1 VELAAMSGSKST
13 ALVPVAHGEVAIPH
27 RGSQITDPLRLVRDD
42 IHLSDREQVRKY
54 LPDILGRALARIW
67 IDQSFSQSFSIDP
80 KRTLEQ
86 AGVYLPDNM
95 FIEFEKG
102 SSDRPK
108 IIVFESQP
116 NSKFR
121 MRVLYL
127 QLVMMAG
134 K

>member
-1 VELAAMSGSKST
+1 MVGSTST
-13 ALVPVAHGEVAIPH
+13 ALVPVSQGAVAPVRKGGTIA
-27 RGSQITDPLRLVRDD
+27 DPLKLVRDS
-42 IHLSDREQVRKY
+42 IHLHDREEVRKY

-67 IDQSFSQSFSIDP
+67 IDQNFAQSFATDP
-80 KRTLEQ
+80 KRTLEE
-86 AGVYLPDNM
+86 AGVFLPENM
-95 FIEFEKG
+95 SIEFEKA

-108 IIVFESQP
+108 IIVFERQP

>member
-1 VELAAMSGSKST
+1 MAGSKST
-13 ALVPVAHGEVAIPH
+13 ALVVVPRGEVSLTRRVDGIAN
-27 RGSQITDPLRLVRDD
+27 PLRLVRENL
-42 IHLSDREQVRKY
+42 HLHDREEVRKF

-67 IDQSFSQSFSIDP
+67 IDQNFASAFASDP
-80 KRTLEQ
+80 KKTLEE
-86 AGVYLPDNM
+86 AGVHLPENM
-95 FIEFEKG
+95 SIEFETA
-102 SSDRPK
+102 SRDRPK

-116 NSKFR
+116 NSKYR

>member
-1 VELAAMSGSKST
+1 MAGSKST
-13 ALVPVAHGEVAIPH
+13 ALVAVPRGEVALTRRVDGI
-27 RGSQITDPLRLVRDD
+27 GNPLRLVRESL
-42 IHLSDREQVRKY
+42 HLHDREEVRKF

-67 IDQSFSQSFSIDP
+67 IDQNFASAFASDP
-80 KRTLEQ
+80 KKTLEE
-86 AGVYLPDNM
+86 AGVHLPENM
-95 FIEFEKG
+95 SIEFETA
-102 SSDRPK
+102 SRDRPK

-116 NSKFR
+116 NSKYR

>member
-1 VELAAMSGSKST
+1 MAGNTST
-13 ALVPVAHGEVAIPH
+13 ALVVVPRGEVALARTDTKIV
-27 RGSQITDPLRLVRDD
+27 DPLRLVRDD
-42 IHLSDREQVRKY
+42 VHLHDRDEVRKY

-67 IDQSFSQSFSIDP
+67 IDQTFAKSFAIDP
-80 KRTLEQ
+80 KATLEQ
-86 AGVYLPDNM
+86 AGVHLPDTM
-95 FIEFEKG
+95 AIEFEKA

-108 IIVFESQP
+108 IIVYERQP

>member
-1 VELAAMSGSKST
+1 MAGSKST
-13 ALVPVAHGEVAIPH
+13 ALVVAPRGEVALAH
-27 RGSQITDPLRLVRDD
+27 RFTGIADPLRLVRGDV
-42 IHLSDREQVRKY
+42 HLHDREAVRKY

-67 IDQSFSQSFSIDP
+67 IDPNFATAFATDP
-80 KRTLEQ
+80 KETLEE
-86 AGVYLPDNM
+86 AGVHLPENM
-95 FIEFEKG
+95 SIEFEKAA
-102 SSDRPK
+102 SDRPK
-108 IIVFESQP
+108 IVVFESQP

>member
-1 VELAAMSGSKST
+1 MAGSTST
-13 ALVPVAHGEVAIPH
+13 ALVPVSRGEVAIA
-27 RGSQITDPLRLVRDD
+27 RKDTSISDPLRLVRDD
-42 IHLSDREQVRKY
+42 IHLHDRAEVRKY

-67 IDQSFSQSFSIDP
+67 IDQTFAQGFAADP
-80 KRTLEQ
+80 KKTLEQ

-95 FIEFEKG
+95 AIEFEKG

-121 MRVLYL
+121 IRVLYL

>member
-1 VELAAMSGSKST
+1 MAGSTST
-13 ALVPVAHGEVAIPH
+13 ALVAVPRGEVALVRKDTTI
-27 RGSQITDPLRLVRDD
+27 SDPLRLVRDD
-42 IHLSDREQVRKY
+42 VHLHDREEVRKY

-67 IDQSFSQSFSIDP
+67 IDQSFAQAFSTDP
-80 KRTLEQ
+80 KTTLEQ

-95 FIEFEKG
+95 AIELEKAT
-102 SSDRPK
+102 SDRPK

-116 NSKFR
+116 KSKFR
-121 MRVLYL
+121 IRVLYL

>member
-1 VELAAMSGSKST
+1 MAASTST
-13 ALVPVAHGEVAIPH
+13 ALVPVSRGEVALA
-27 RGSQITDPLRLVRDD
+27 RKDGSISDPLRLVRDD
-42 IHLSDREQVRKY
+42 VRLHDREEVRKY

-67 IDQSFSQSFSIDP
+67 IDQTFAQSFASSP
-80 KRTLEQ
+80 KATLEQ
-86 AGVYLPDNM
+86 AGVHLPNNM
-95 FIEFEKG
+95 SIEFEKA

-121 MRVLYL
+121 IRVLYL

>member
-1 VELAAMSGSKST
+1 MAGSTNTS
-13 ALVPVAHGEVAIPH
+13 LVPVSLGAVAIA
-27 RGSQITDPLRLVRDD
+27 RKDTKITDPLRLVRDD
-42 IHLSDREQVRKY
+42 IHLNDREEVRKY

-67 IDQSFSQSFSIDP
+67 IDQSFAQSFANDP
-80 KRTLEQ
+80 KRTLEH

-102 SSDRPK
+102 SGDRPK

>member
-1 VELAAMSGSKST
+1 MAGNTST
-13 ALVPVAHGEVAIPH
+13 ALVVVPRGEVALA
-27 RGSQITDPLRLVRDD
+27 RKDTKITDPLRLVRDD
-42 IHLSDREQVRKY
+42 VHLHDREEVRKY

-67 IDQSFSQSFSIDP
+67 IDQSFAQSFATDP
-80 KRTLEQ
+80 KTTLEQ
-86 AGVYLPDNM
+86 AGVYLPDTM
-95 FIEFEKG
+95 AIEFAKA

-108 IIVFESQP
+108 IIVYESQP

-121 MRVLYL
+121 IRVLYL

>member
-1 VELAAMSGSKST
+1 MAASTST
-13 ALVPVAHGEVAIPH
+13 ALVPVARGEVALA
-27 RGSQITDPLRLVRDD
+27 RKDTAMTDPLRLVRDD
-42 IHLSDREQVRKY
+42 VHLHDREEVRKY

-67 IDQSFSQSFSIDP
+67 IDQSFAQSFATDP
-80 KRTLEQ
+80 KLTLEK
-86 AGVYLPDNM
+86 AGVHLPDNM
-95 FIEFEKG
+95 AIEFAKA

-108 IIVFESQP
+108 IIVYESQP

>member
-1 VELAAMSGSKST
+1 MSGSQST
-13 ALVPVAHGEVAIPH
+13 ALVVVPRGEVAVAHKDTKIA
-27 RGSQITDPLRLVRDD
+27 DPLRLVRDD
-42 IHLSDREQVRKY
+42 IHMHDREEVRKY

-67 IDQSFSQSFSIDP
+67 IDQSFAKSFATDP
-80 KRTLEQ
+80 KDTLEQ
-86 AGVYLPDNM
+86 AGVFLPDTM
-95 FIEFEKG
+95 AIEFEKA

-108 IIVFESQP
+108 IIVYERQP
-116 NSKFR
+116 KSKFR

>member
-1 VELAAMSGSKST
+1 MAGNTST
-13 ALVPVAHGEVAIPH
+13 ALVVVPRGEVALARTDTKIA
-27 RGSQITDPLRLVRDD
+27 DPLRLVRDD
-42 IHLSDREQVRKY
+42 VHLHDRDEVRKY

-67 IDQSFSQSFSIDP
+67 IDQTFAKSFATDP
-80 KRTLEQ
+80 KATLEQ
-86 AGVYLPDNM
+86 AGVHLPDTM
-95 FIEFEKG
+95 AIEFEKA

-108 IIVFESQP
+108 IIVYERQP

>member
-1 VELAAMSGSKST
+1 MAGSKST
-13 ALVPVAHGEVAIPH
+13 ALVPVAHREVTIAR
-27 RGSQITDPLRLVRDD
+27 RGTKITDPLRLVRDD
-42 IHLSDREQVRKY
+42 VHLSDREQVRKY

-67 IDQSFSQSFSIDP
+67 IDQSFAQSFATDP

-108 IIVFESQP
+108 IIVFEIQP

>member
-1 VELAAMSGSKST
+1 MAGSTST
-13 ALVPVAHGEVAIPH
+13 ALVPVSRGEVALARKDNSI
-27 RGSQITDPLRLVRDD
+27 SDPLRLVRDD
-42 IHLSDREQVRKY
+42 VHLHDRVEVRKY

-67 IDQSFSQSFSIDP
+67 IDQSFAQSFSSDP
-80 KRTLEQ
+80 KKTLEQ

-95 FIEFEKG
+95 AIEFEKA

>member
-1 VELAAMSGSKST
+1 MAGNTST
-13 ALVPVAHGEVAIPH
+13 ALVVVPHGEVALA
-27 RGSQITDPLRLVRDD
+27 RKESKITDPLRLVRDD
-42 IHLSDREQVRKY
+42 VHLHDREEARKY

-67 IDQSFSQSFSIDP
+67 IDQSFAQSFASDP
-80 KRTLEQ
+80 KATLEQ
-86 AGVYLPDNM
+86 AGVHLPDTM
-95 FIEFEKG
+95 GIEFEKA

-108 IIVFESQP
+108 IIVYDQQP

>member
-1 VELAAMSGSKST
+1 MAGSTST
-13 ALVPVAHGEVAIPH
+13 ALVAVSRGEVALV
-27 RGSQITDPLRLVRDD
+27 RKDTTMSDPLRLVRDD
-42 IHLSDREQVRKY
+42 VHLHDREEVRKY

-67 IDQSFSQSFSIDP
+67 IDQSFAQAFSADP
-80 KRTLEQ
+80 KKTLEQ

-95 FIEFEKG
+95 AIELEKAT
-102 SSDRPK
+102 SDRPK

-116 NSKFR
+116 KSKFR
-121 MRVLYL
+121 IRVLYL

>member
-1 VELAAMSGSKST
+1 M
-13 ALVPVAHGEVAIPH
+13 
-27 RGSQITDPLRLVRDD
+27 TDPLRLVRDD
-42 IHLSDREQVRKY
+42 IHLHDREEVRKY

-67 IDQSFSQSFSIDP
+67 IDQSFAQSFATDP
-80 KRTLEQ
+80 KKTLEQ

>member
-1 VELAAMSGSKST
+1 MAGNTSSS
-13 ALVPVAHGEVAIPH
+13 LVVVPRGEVALASTDTTIV
-27 RGSQITDPLRLVRDD
+27 DPLRLVRDD
-42 IHLSDREQVRKY
+42 VHLYDREEVRKY

-67 IDQSFSQSFSIDP
+67 IDQSFAKSFATDP
-80 KRTLEQ
+80 KSALEQ
-86 AGVYLPDNM
+86 AGVFLPDTM
-95 FIEFEKG
+95 AIEFEQAL
-102 SSDRPK
+102 SNRPK
-108 IIVFESQP
+108 IIVYERQP

>member
-1 VELAAMSGSKST
+1 MS
-13 ALVPVAHGEVAIPH
+13 
-27 RGSQITDPLRLVRDD
+27 DPLRLVRDD
-42 IHLSDREQVRKY
+42 VHLHDREEVRKY

-67 IDQSFSQSFSIDP
+67 IDQSFAQAFSTDP
-80 KRTLEQ
+80 KKTLEQ

-95 FIEFEKG
+95 AIELEKAT
-102 SSDRPK
+102 SDRPK

-116 NSKFR
+116 KSKFR
-121 MRVLYL
+121 IRVLYL